1 MHVLAIDIGSYSIKY
16 VSSFVE
22 KRSITHVEMSEI
34 ILQDYLTDHPDVNE
48 LEAQANIIK
57 ELIDTVARP
66 DTKII
71 YQIPQHLVTTRFLNL
86 PVKNKKKAEMMVPFQ
101 LEEDIPYSLSEIHYS
116 YKLETQKTQ
125 CHALV
130 ELSRLNEFEPFY
142 QVFKEK
148 DILPHIMTTETSA
161 MDTYFMDNSMMGSYA
176 VIDIGHKTT
185 KAFFFYN
192 GRLISS
198 HTSFFGGQ
206 LINEAIAE
214 NYKIEL
220 DEAVFYKHQNAYY
233 LTSSQYD
240 DVDEAQKDF
249 AKMMDRV
256 STPIVSDFAR
266 WKIGV
271 KMNFGLSLEHVFI
284 CGGTSNIKNMTNYLG
299 EKWDVKVSL
308 LESFERVQT
317 EKIDLHSKNK
327 CKFVL
332 ANLLAQGWRRKNKLL
347 NFLTGKFAQ
356 ASLADMPVHSMAF
369 IATRVAAVAAV
380 LTISLM
386 VERLLIQRD
395 IKAVNVKLT
404 SMMKNDDLQITGRV
418 RRQFLTD
425 VKPVYDA
432 VVKKQRAVRQEISTL
447 QSAIEVQALAPLV
460 RISQLAS
467 QSPATTMIEFKVTDL
482 KEISAV
488 FSADKVEDL
497 EQLKKNFERSELES
511 LQATVDPQNL
521 KLTISATGN

>member
-34 ILQDYLTDHPDVNE
+34 ILQDYISDHPDISE
-48 LEAQANIIK
+48 TDAQANIVK
-57 ELIDTVARP
+57 EIMDTVARP

-86 PVKNKKKAEMMVPFQ
+86 PVKSKKKAEMMVPFQ
-101 LEEDIPYSLSEIHYS
+101 LEEDIPYTLSEIQYS
-116 YKLETQKTQ
+116 YKLEAQKTQ

-130 ELSRLNEFEPFY
+130 ELSRLSEFEPFY
-142 QVFKEK
+142 QSLK
-148 DILPHIMTTETSA
+148 DKDVVPHVLTTETSA
-161 MDTYFMDNSMMGSYA
+161 MDTFFMDNSMIGSYA

-192 GRLISS
+192 GRLISA
-198 HTSFFGGQ
+198 HTTFFGGQ

-214 NYKIEL
+214 NYKIDL

-240 DVDEAQKDF
+240 DVDEVQKDF
-249 AKMMDRV
+249 ARMMDKV
-256 STPIVSDFAR
+256 SHPLVSDFAR
-266 WKIGV
+266 WKIGF

-317 EKIDLHSKNK
+317 EKIDLHAKNK

-332 ANLLAQGWRRKNKLL
+332 ANMLAQSWRRKNKLL
-347 NFLTGKFAQ
+347 NFLSGKFAQ
-356 ASLADMPVHSMAF
+356 ASLVDVPVHSFAF
-369 IATRVAAVAAV
+369 IATRVAAMTAV
-380 LTISLM
+380 LAISLLA
-386 VERLLIQRD
+386 ERFLIMRD

-404 SMMKNDDLQITGRV
+404 NLMKNDDLQITGRV

-425 VKPVYDA
+425 PKPVYDA
-432 VVKKQRAVRQEISTL
+432 VVKKQRGVRQEISTL
-447 QSAIEVQALAPLV
+447 QAAIEVQALAPLV
-460 RISQLAS
+460 RVSQIAS
-467 QSPATTMIEFKVTDL
+467 QTPATLIEFKVTDL
-482 KEISAV
+482 KEITAI
-488 FSADKVEDL
+488 FSAEKVEDL
-497 EQLKKNFERSELES
+497 ESLKKSFERSELES
-511 LQATVDPQNL
+511 LQATVDAQNL
-521 KLTISATGN
+521 RLTVTATGN

>member
-22 KRSITHVEMSEI
+22 KRSISHVEMSEI
-34 ILQDYLTDHPDVNE
+34 ILQDYLHDHPDITE
-48 LEAQANIIK
+48 IEAQANIIK
-57 ELIDTVARP
+57 ELMDTIARP
-66 DTKII
+66 DTKVI
-71 YQIPQHLVTTRFLNL
+71 YQIPQHLITTRFLNL

-101 LEEDIPYSLSEIHYS
+101 LEEDIPYSLSEIQYS
-116 YKLETQKTQ
+116 YKLEAQKTQ

-142 QVFKEK
+142 QVLKEK
-148 DILPHIMTTETSA
+148 DVIPHVLTTETSA

-192 GRLISS
+192 GRLISA

-206 LINEAIAE
+206 NINEAIAE
-214 NYKIEL
+214 NYKIDLE
-220 DEAVFYKHQNAYY
+220 EAIFYKHQNAYY

-249 AKMMDRV
+249 AKMMDTV
-256 STPIVSDFAR
+256 SHPLISDFAR

-271 KMNFGLSLEHVFI
+271 KMNFGLSLEHIFI

-299 EKWDVKVSL
+299 EKWETKVSL
-308 LESFERVQT
+308 LESFERVHT
-317 EKIDLHSKNK
+317 EKIELHAKNK

-332 ANLLAQGWRRKNKLL
+332 ANLLAQSWRRKNKLL

-356 ASLADMPVHSMAF
+356 ASLSDMPIHSMAF
-369 IATRVAAVAAV
+369 IATRAAALTAV
-380 LTISLM
+380 LAISL
-386 VERLLIQRD
+386 VAERFLIQRD
-395 IKAVNVKLT
+395 IKAVNAKLT
-404 SMMKNDDLQITGRV
+404 TLMKNDDLLITGRV
-418 RRQFLTD
+418 RRQFMTD
-425 VKPVYDA
+425 AKPVYDA
-432 VVKKQRAVRQEISTL
+432 VVKRQRGVRQEISTL
-447 QSAIEVQALAPLV
+447 QAAIEVQALAPLV
-460 RISQLAS
+460 RVSQLAS
-467 QSPATTMIEFKVTDL
+467 QSPATLIEFKVSDL
-482 KEISAV
+482 KEIVAV

-497 EQLKKNFERSELES
+497 ENLKRSFEKSELES
-511 LQATVDPQNL
+511 LQATVDAQNL
-521 KLTISATGN
+521 KLTITATGN